1 MKFPE
6 ALESRMYGNP
16 EAILEAKQAQQA
28 REARNGKRRIL
39 TAKPNWSE
47 ARKRAEALFAPAGDL
62 PSSPGTPSNSG
73 QAGNGKDSA

>member
-28 REARNGKRRIL
+28 KEARNGKRRIL
-39 TAKPNWSE
+39 TAKPNWSA
-47 ARKRAEALFAPAGDL
+47 ARQRAEELFTAPEPAQA
-62 PSSPGTPSNSG
+62 SSPAIQRN
-73 QAGNGKDSA
+73 AGRPTGEDI